1 MKVRFYRQRPDGPEL
16 VGAISLINGVLIAD
30 PADSIA
36 LTSVLAEPL
45 SVYQEDGP
53 PKLINPKTHPKE
65 FLKAMPR
72 VYHGTYFWCRP
83 VED

>member
-1 MKVRFYRQRPDGPEL
+1 MTVTFYRRKPDHSQVIGT
-16 VGAISLINGVLIAD
+16 ISLVDGKLVAD

-36 LTSVLAEPL
+36 LTSALAEPL